1 MLERP
6 RIAAKTNA
14 SLRRNPITALLG
26 PRQCGK
32 TTLARLVARQRPGTY
47 FDLEHP
53 LDAARLGNPLRALGS
68 LRGLVTIDEIQRQPS
83 LFELLRVLA
92 DRRPLPA
99 RFLILGSASP
109 ELLRQT
115 SETLAGRVGFVDMG
129 GFTLEETGTKSLDR
143 LWYRGGFPRAYLAK
157 SAAGCAGWRE
167 DFMRTFLERDI
178 PQLGVSIPAA
188 KLRRFWT
195 MVAHYHGQTWNS
207 SEIAASLGVAHTTAR
222 DYLDLLTGA
231 FVIRQLPPWFENIG
245 KRVVRAPKVYVRDSG
260 LLHALLG
267 VPDLRGLEA
276 HPKLGASW
284 EGFALEQVLSI
295 TGPRDAYFWATHSGA
310 ELDLVLLRKGKRWG
324 FEFKCADAPK
334 MTRSLHSALADLRL
348 QRAWIVYP
356 GQARYAVHDQVEA
369 LPVSGLPEV
378 LGRIA

>member
-1 MLERP
+1 MLDRP
-6 RIAAKTNA
+6 RIAAQVNA

-32 TTLARLVARQRPGTY
+32 TTLARAVARQRPGAY
-47 FDLEHP
+47 FDLENP
-53 LDAARLGNPLRALGS
+53 LDAARLENPLRALGGP
-68 LRGLVTIDEIQRQPS
+68 RGLVIIDEIQRQPS

-92 DRRPLPA
+92 DRKPLPA

-109 ELLRQT
+109 ELLRKT
-115 SETLAGRVGFVDMG
+115 SETLAGRTGFVDLS
-129 GFTLEETGTKSLDR
+129 GFTLEETGARCLDR
-143 LWYRGGFPRAYLAK
+143 LWYRGGFPRAFLAR
-157 SAAGCAGWRE
+157 SAADCAAWRE
-167 DFMRTFLERDI
+167 DFIRTFLERDI
-178 PQLGVSIPAA
+178 PQLGSRIPAA

-207 SEIAASLGVAHTTAR
+207 SEIAASLGVGQSSAR

-245 KRVVRAPKVYVRDSG
+245 KRVVRAPKAYVRDSG

-267 VPDLRGLEA
+267 VPDLRSLEA

-295 TGPRDAYFWATHSGA
+295 TGAREAYFWATHGGA
-310 ELDLVLLRKGKRWG
+310 ELDLILLRKGKRWG

-334 MTRSLHSALADLRL
+334 MTKSLHSALADLSL

-356 GQARYAVHDQVEA
+356 GQMRYGVHDLVEVLPVHA
-369 LPVSGLPEV
+369 LPETLER
-378 LGRIA
+378 LG